1 METLV
6 LNPSATAQWHALIN
20 EAEQLCAAHL
30 DEELQSYL
38 VFLLMRHS
46 NTTEM
51 AHSVMALEYLDSL
64 DAHGQLRET
73 QLRDVGD
80 KCLLFSGL
88 FPERAQKRRVRVSY
102 YVNLGVSA
110 YAMVSASL
118 AGVRARLFAE
128 LSRHFVGLMDIL
140 QATREVNSAQ
150 ALLSPLQALELWQDT
165 GSRHALQ
172 TLSLYTKGT
181 PVAQSPNETDGQ
193 EALVWSRFATGNRSC
208 CH

>member
-30 DEELQSYL
+30 DEDLQSYL

-64 DAHGQLRET
+64 DTHGQLRET

-88 FPERAQKRRVRVSY
+88 FPEHAQKRRVRVSY

-110 YAMVSASL
+110 YATVSASL

-128 LSRHFVGLMDIL
+128 LSHHFVGLMDIL

-181 PVAQSPNETDGQ
+181 PVAASPHETDRQ
-193 EALVWSRFATGNRSC
+193 AALVWSRFAAGDRSC